1 MYVSYH
7 LPREMKSDLRL
18 PFFIPVCAVARKP
31 LKGRRLADK
40 VKTEAEKSAV
50 NNGRETGRRLLPHER
65 KEKGITM
72 NIIRAKDYQDM
83 SRKAA
88 NIISAQI
95 IMKPDCVLGLA
106 TGSTPV
112 GTYRQLIE
120 WYEKG
125 DLDFS
130 RVSTVNLD
138 EYRGLTHIDPQSYYY
153 FMQENLFDH
162 VNIDKTA
169 THVPDG
175 TNPDAADACAKHEQI
190 IKSLGGIDLQLLGLG
205 NNGHIGFNEP
215 GAAFEKE
222 THLVDLAESTIRAN
236 ARFFTSIDEV
246 PKQAYTMGIRTIMQA
261 KKILVVV
268 SGEGKADIVSRAF
281 FGPVTPEVPA
291 SILQMHPDV
300 TVVCDEAALALSP
313 L

>member
-1 MYVSYH
+1 
-7 LPREMKSDLRL
+7 MKSDLRL

-138 EYRGLTHIDPQSYYY
+138 EYRGLAHTDPQSYYY

-268 SGEGKADIVSRAF
+268 SGESKADIVSRAF

-300 TVVCDEAALALSP
+300 TVVCDEAALSLSP